1 MENENNEVANLVR
14 AGVTAAAMSVA
25 AILFGNA
32 AIARAETFDG
42 PYVGAAAGYEDYSGD
57 LSGAAYHAYAGWNF
71 RLGDGWVL
79 APEVRFGDS
88 SAENTVQRSTATQT
102 TDARLAIDNQ
112 LGASLRLGRLL
123 SDNVLVY
130 AAGGW
135 ERFEVNA
142 TTTRRAIPCDGC
154 TPVVQDFS
162 FDEDLWTLGGGVEVA
177 LSQRIALRGAYT
189 YADGVS
195 YHRHSLTAGL
205 TLQF

>member
-1 MENENNEVANLVR
+1 MKNEKNEVASLVR
-14 AGVTAAAMSVA
+14 AGVTAAATSLA
-25 AILFGNA
+25 AILLGNA

-42 PYVGAAAGYEDYSGD
+42 PYVGAGAGYENYSGD
-57 LSGAAYHAYAGWNF
+57 LSGATYHAYAGWNF

-88 SAENTVQRSTATQT
+88 SAQNTEQRSTTTQT
-102 TDARLAIDNQ
+102 TNARLAIDNQ
-112 LGASLRLGRLL
+112 LGASLRLGKLV
-123 SDNVLVY
+123 SDNVLIY

-135 ERFEVNA
+135 EQFEIDA
-142 TTTRRAIPCDGC
+142 TTTRRAIPCNGC

-189 YADGVS
+189 YADGTS
-195 YHRHSLTAGL
+195 YRRHGLTAGL
-205 TLQF
+205 ALQF